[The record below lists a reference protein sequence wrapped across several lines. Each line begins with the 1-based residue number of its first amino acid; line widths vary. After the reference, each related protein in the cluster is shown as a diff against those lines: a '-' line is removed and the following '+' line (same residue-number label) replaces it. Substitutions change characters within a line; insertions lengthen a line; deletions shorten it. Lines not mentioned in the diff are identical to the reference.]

1 MYLYSYENLL
11 KEAKTQKGKE
21 YLEKIKACYEKD
33 YENKPIL
40 ALPFSKF
47 KLFHLTGDRTKFQ
60 NEYFD
65 RRKRLMLLQLLAIS
79 NDKYIEPLEDI
90 ISAICDEL
98 VWSLPAH
105 CLDRETG
112 NTYIYSEI
120 DLNASETALSL
131 AETLYVLGDKLC
143 PDIKKRIKHTLKEKI
158 VDVCETTI
166 LPMDRM
172 KNNWAPVC
180 ACGIGLTYLYIF
192 PERFNIVK
200 DRIFSAMERYINK
213 LDEDGYCSEGFA
225 YWVYGF
231 GFFATFYD
239 AYCQLTEERPAILD
253 IERVKNSIK
262 YAENSILGDGVFVPI
277 SDGALSN
284 KACECDTIP
293 VVNHLFNANVKINGA
308 KPNIPYYKA
317 IGFRRLYHINQT
329 VQTEIK
335 NTANSYFEKSQ
346 VLVEK
351 RKNYIFISKGGNNA
365 EMHNHNDIGA
375 FSIFKNG
382 VQYIVDPG
390 AGEYTAGYFGNIN
403 QRYSKETFT
412 CSAYAHSVPVVDNQI
427 QVYGKEYFAT
437 VLGRGDDFIE
447 YDLTNAYPKKIETLT
462 VKYSFGEKEVNA
474 LYNVKGIEKEI
485 SFRFISFIEPKI
497 KGNEVVINDLT
508 ITCDKDA
515 KSLIST
521 YNYSNHQAQSTIA
534 YAIDYIFSSD
544 ITAKFSFKFKD

>member
-1 MYLYSYENLL
+1 MYIYSYENLL
-11 KEAKTQKGKE
+11 KASKTQRGRE

-47 KLFHLTGDRTKFQ
+47 KLFHLTGNRTEFQ

-65 RRKRLMLLQLLAIS
+65 RRKRLMLLQLLAIID
-79 NDKYIEPLEDI
+79 DKYIEPLEDV

-105 CLDRETG
+105 CFDYDT
-112 NTYIYSEI
+112 NTYKYWEI
-120 DLNASETALSL
+120 DLNASETSFAL

-158 VDVCETTI
+158 IDVCETTL

-192 PERFNIVK
+192 PERFGIVK
-200 DRIFSAMERYINK
+200 DRIFSAMNRYINEIDK
-213 LDEDGYCSEGFA
+213 DGYCSEGFA

-231 GFFATFYD
+231 GFFATFFD
-239 AYCQLTEERPAILD
+239 VYCQITEDRPKILD
-253 IERVKNSIK
+253 NEVVKNSVK
-262 YAENSILGDGVFVPI
+262 YAENSILGDGVFIPI
-277 SDGALSN
+277 SDGCLDKN
-284 KACECDTIP
+284 ACECDTIP
-293 VVNHLFNANVKINGA
+293 VVNSLFNANVRINGGN
-308 KPNIPYYKA
+308 PNVPYYKPL
-317 IGFRRLYHINQT
+317 GFRRLYYINQG
-329 VQTEIK
+329 VDAKIQESSS
-335 NTANSYFEKSQ
+335 NFFEKSQ
-346 VLVEK
+346 VLVDK

-375 FSIFKNG
+375 FSIYKNG

-390 AGEYTAGYFGNIN
+390 AGEYTAGYFGSIKS
-403 QRYSKETFT
+403 RYSKETFT

-437 VLGRGDDFIE
+437 VLSKGDDFIE
-447 YDLTNAYPKKIETLT
+447 YDLTNAYPNKIEKLT
-462 VKYSFGEKEVNA
+462 VKYVLEQTSVTASYFASGLKDC
-474 LYNVKGIEKEI
+474 IT
-485 SFRFISFIEPKI
+485 FRFISFIEPKI
-497 KGNEVVINDLT
+497 NGENLYINEMAVVSNVNVTPVIEK
-508 ITCDKDA
+508 IEYKDHSA
-515 KSLIST
+515 KLK
-521 YNYSNHQAQSTIA
+521 NA
-534 YAIDYIFSSD
+534 YVIDYTVKGKEIS
-544 ITAKFSFKFKD
+544 AKFEFKI

>member
-1 MYLYSYENLL
+1 MFLYSCENLI
-11 KEAKTQKGKE
+11 KSANTPKGKE
-21 YLEKIKACYEKD
+21 YIEKLRACYEKD

-47 KLFHLTGDRTKFQ
+47 KLFHINGDRTEFQ

-65 RRKRLMLLQLLAIS
+65 RRKRLMLLQVLSIV
-79 NDKYIEPLEDI
+79 DDRYIEPLEDI

-105 CLDRETG
+105 CCDYET
-112 NTYIYSEI
+112 NTYKYFEI

-213 LDEDGYCSEGFA
+213 LDSDGYCSEGFA

-231 GFFATFYD
+231 GFFAMFYD
-239 AYCQLTEERPAILD
+239 VYCQLTEERPAILD

-317 IGFRRLYHINQT
+317 IGIRRLYHINQT
-329 VQTEIK
+329 AQTEIK
-335 NTANSYFEKSQ
+335 STANSYFEKSQ

-390 AGEYTAGYFGNIN
+390 AGEYTSGYFNSAQI
-403 QRYSKETFT
+403 RYSKETFT
-412 CSAYAHSVPVVDNQI
+412 CSAYAHSVPEIDNQL
-427 QVYGKEYFAT
+427 QQYGEKYFAT
-437 VLGRGDDFIE
+437 VLDRGEDYIE
-447 YDLTNAYPKKIETLT
+447 YDLTNAYPEKPNELT
-462 VKYSFGEKEVNA
+462 VKYTLKENSVVA
-474 LYNVKGIEKEI
+474 SYKASGLKSGIT
-485 SFRFISFIEPKI
+485 FRFISFIEPKI
-497 KGNEVVINDLT
+497 LGDKVMINDMAIVT
-508 ITCDKDA
+508 DVKGEVKIEKVE
-515 KSLIST
+515 
-521 YNYSNHQAQSTIA
+521 YMNHQSKKTPA
-534 YAIDYIFSSD
+534 YIIDYNSICKEISQNFE
-544 ITAKFSFKFKD
+544 FKF